1 MVNFSVPNLFFLQIL
16 YIFFEDLLLLG
27 KRKRL
32 YFSFTCVV
40 STTIYHTALKNHH
53 MYILLQQLLNLIF
66 NITTLL
72 CWYISCLNQMCP
84 YFYNNTFTKVFY
96 EQIFTKTA
104 QQETTKSLF
113 LYVLLFM
120 NNVHIMNNVYN
131 TSRSDLNGLL

>member
-27 KRKRL
+27 KRKWL

-66 NITTLL
+66 IILQHYYVDMFHVSTKCVLISTTTLL
-72 CWYISCLNQMCP
+72 RRS
-84 YFYNNTFTKVFY
+84 
-96 EQIFTKTA
+96 
-104 QQETTKSLF
+104 
-113 LYVLLFM
+113 FM
-120 NNVHIMNNVYN
+120 NKYSQKQHNKKQQNPCSFMFFC
-131 TSRSDLNGLL
+131 L